1 MRAYR
6 YTLTAL
12 PTFNYLNGVK
22 QKAFSVWRS
31 AKCDMSYDKFE
42 ILKSTAVP
50 LPIENV
56 DTDQIIPA
64 RFLKATE
71 RKGFGDNLF
80 RDWRYNNDG
89 SPKEDFVLNNPI
101 YSGKILVGG
110 KNFGSGS
117 SREHAAWAVYDY
129 GFRCVISS
137 FFADIFKN
145 NCLNIG
151 VLPAQVS
158 AAFLDKIFKA
168 IEADPNAEFEV
179 NLPEQ
184 TVTILATG
192 EKESFE
198 INIYKK
204 GNMLNGFDDIDYL
217 QNMQED
223 IEAFA
228 EKMPL

>member
-1 MRAYR
+1 MA
-6 YTLTAL
+6 
-12 PTFNYLNGVK
+12 
-22 QKAFSVWRS
+22 
-31 AKCDMSYDKFE
+31 YDKFN
-42 ILKSTAVP
+42 ILKSSAVP

-80 RDWRYNNDG
+80 RDWRYNPDG
-89 SPKEDFVLNNPI
+89 TPKEQFVLNNPI

-129 GFRCVISS
+129 GFRCVVSS
-137 FFADIFKN
+137 FFADIFRN

-151 VLPAQVS
+151 VLPVQVS
-158 AAFLDKIFKA
+158 AEFLDKIFKA
-168 IEADPNAEFEV
+168 IEADPKTELEV

-184 TVTILATG
+184 KITILATG
-192 EKESFE
+192 ESESFD
-198 INIYKK
+198 INNYKK
-204 GNMLNGFDDIDYL
+204 ENMLNGFDDIDYL
-217 QNMQED
+217 LNIQDD
-223 IEAFA
+223 IEKYA
-228 EKMPL
+228 ENTPL